1 MLDLFDSYCYIM
13 FALFYHHYHIVARN
27 RSIENTIINE
37 MLDGYNPQAFPHDD
51 DKPLDVRVSYYPV
64 QLLGLVSK

>member
-1 MLDLFDSYCYIM
+1 
-13 FALFYHHYHIVARN
+13 
-27 RSIENTIINE
+27 

-51 DKPLDVRVSYYPV
+51 DKPLDVRVAYYPV